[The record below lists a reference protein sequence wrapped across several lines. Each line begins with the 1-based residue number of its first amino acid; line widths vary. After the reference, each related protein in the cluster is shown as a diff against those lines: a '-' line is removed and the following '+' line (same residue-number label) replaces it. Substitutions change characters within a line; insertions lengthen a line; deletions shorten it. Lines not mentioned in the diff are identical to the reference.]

1 MSTKFKFTIFVISIL
16 AGVGLALVFSQLPF
30 LKELPTTIQIFLA
43 GTTST
48 AVVGIPG
55 VYLALAIAFT
65 IGISMVVTPCFL
77 PILFTFAP
85 TIQTEVSD
93 TSAKKPNWLINLF
106 WYSLGLI
113 LVGAL
118 VGGIVGLLGGQII
131 SLLKG
136 FSQSAMQTAV
146 IVFSLVG
153 FIVLYFGLAE
163 FGFIRQRGLL
173 KGIFY
178 KAQESSLKMSGYR
191 KSFTVGATMGGALG
205 VGCPFPTYHA
215 VLLWAALI
223 GNPFYGAL
231 LGGVLALGRIL
242 PMVGFGL
249 LASVKVSPQRM
260 VAFISSKREAVH
272 LISGVGLVLL
282 GAFSITFWILFMGP
296 KAFGG

>member
-1 MSTKFKFTIFVISIL
+1 MSTKFKFTILVISIL
-16 AGVGLALVFSQLPF
+16 AGIGLALIFSQLPF

-48 AVVGIPG
+48 AVIGIPG
-55 VYLALAIAFT
+55 AFLALAIAFA

-85 TIQTEVSD
+85 TIQTKVSD
-93 TSAKKPNWLINLF
+93 ASAKKPNWLINLF

-113 LVGAL
+113 LVGAF
-118 VGGIVGLLGGQII
+118 VGGTVGLLGGQVI

-136 FSQSAMQTAV
+136 FSESALQTAV

-163 FGFIRQRGLL
+163 FGFIRERGFMG
-173 KGIFY
+173 GIFH

-191 KSFTVGATMGGALG
+191 KSFTVGAAMGGALG
-205 VGCPFPTYHA
+205 MGCPFPTYHA
-215 VLLWAALI
+215 VLLWVAVI

-231 LGGVLALGRIL
+231 LGGILALGRIL
-242 PMVGFGL
+242 PMVAFGL
-249 LASVKVSPQRM
+249 LTSIKVSPQHM
-260 VAFISSKREAVH
+260 VAFISSKRETVH
-272 LISGVGLVLL
+272 LINGVGLVLL